1 MSALSQ
7 PDVVNEIV
15 DISGNVDN
23 LQDQDQDQDQEE
35 PSADQDQDQ
44 EEPSA
49 DQDQEEPSAD
59 QDQDQDQ
66 EEPSADTADQ
76 DQEEPSADPADQ
88 EEEDKEPSADQDQDQ
103 EEPSADQDQD
113 QDQEEPSADTAD
125 QDQDQENLIKY
136 NEKVLFQLNELVQVV
151 CRQTELTEEEARERL
166 EKEKYNYM
174 KVLNDYFGV
183 KEIIRDSSSSTNQQI
198 YGEIRKL
205 MDTGARNF
213 RNEQERTQYIQKVK
227 DANNVKIE

>member
-23 LQDQDQDQDQEE
+23 LQDQDQDQ
-35 PSADQDQDQ
+35 
-44 EEPSA
+44 
-49 DQDQEEPSAD
+49 
-59 QDQDQDQ
+59 
-66 EEPSADTADQ
+66 
-76 DQEEPSADPADQ
+76 EEPSADPA
-88 EEEDKEPSADQDQDQ
+88 
-103 EEPSADQDQD
+103 
-113 QDQEEPSADTAD
+113 
-125 QDQDQENLIKY
+125 DQDQENLIKY

-198 YGEIRKL
+198 YGEIRNV

>member
-23 LQDQDQDQDQEE
+23 LQDQEEEE
-35 PSADQDQDQ
+35 PSA
-44 EEPSA
+44 
-49 DQDQEEPSAD
+49 
-59 QDQDQDQ
+59 
-66 EEPSADTADQ
+66 
-76 DQEEPSADPADQ
+76 
-88 EEEDKEPSADQDQDQ
+88 
-103 EEPSADQDQD
+103 
-113 QDQEEPSADTAD
+113 
-125 QDQDQENLIKY
+125 DQDQENLIKY
-136 NEKVLFQLNELVQVV
+136 NEKVLLQLNELVQVV

-198 YGEIRKL
+198 YGEIRNL

-227 DANNVKIE
+227 DANHVKI

>member
-23 LQDQDQDQDQEE
+23 LQDQDQDQ
-35 PSADQDQDQ
+35 
-44 EEPSA
+44 
-49 DQDQEEPSAD
+49 
-59 QDQDQDQ
+59 
-66 EEPSADTADQ
+66 
-76 DQEEPSADPADQ
+76 EEPSADPADQ
-88 EEEDKEPSADQDQDQ
+88 DQEEDKEPSAD
-103 EEPSADQDQD
+103 PA
-113 QDQEEPSADTAD
+113 
-125 QDQDQENLIKY
+125 DQDQENLIKY

-198 YGEIRKL
+198 YGEIRNV

>member
-7 PDVVNEIV
+7 LDVVNEIV

-23 LQDQDQDQDQEE
+23 LQDQDQDQEE
-35 PSADQDQDQ
+35 PSADQEEE

-49 DQDQEEPSAD
+49 DQDQEE
-59 QDQDQDQ
+59 
-66 EEPSADTADQ
+66 
-76 DQEEPSADPADQ
+76 
-88 EEEDKEPSADQDQDQ
+88 DK
-103 EEPSADQDQD
+103 
-113 QDQEEPSADTAD
+113 EPSADTAD
-125 QDQDQENLIKY
+125 QDQDQANLIKY
-136 NEKVLFQLNELVQVV
+136 NEKVLLQLNELVQVV

-198 YGEIRKL
+198 YGEIRNL

>member
-23 LQDQDQDQDQEE
+23 LQDQEE
-35 PSADQDQDQ
+35 
-44 EEPSA
+44 
-49 DQDQEEPSAD
+49 
-59 QDQDQDQ
+59 

-76 DQEEPSADPADQ
+76 DQEE
-88 EEEDKEPSADQDQDQ
+88 DKEPSAD
-103 EEPSADQDQD
+103 
-113 QDQEEPSADTAD
+113 TA
-125 QDQDQENLIKY
+125 DQDQENLIKY
-136 NEKVLFQLNELVQVV
+136 NEKVLLQLNELVQVV

-198 YGEIRKL
+198 YGEIRNL

-227 DANNVKIE
+227 DANHVKI

>member
-7 PDVVNEIV
+7 LDVVNEIV

-23 LQDQDQDQDQEE
+23 LQDQDQDQEE
-35 PSADQDQDQ
+35 PSADQEEE

-49 DQDQEEPSAD
+49 DQDQEED
-59 QDQDQDQ
+59 K
-66 EEPSADTADQ
+66 EPSADTA
-76 DQEEPSADPADQ
+76 
-88 EEEDKEPSADQDQDQ
+88 
-103 EEPSADQDQD
+103 D

-125 QDQDQENLIKY
+125 QDQDQANLIKY
-136 NEKVLFQLNELVQVV
+136 NEKVLLQLNELVQVV

-198 YGEIRKL
+198 YGEIRNL

>member
-35 PSADQDQDQ
+35 PSADQ
-44 EEPSA
+44 EV
-49 DQDQEEPSAD
+49 EEPSAD

-66 EEPSADTADQ
+66 EEPSV
-76 DQEEPSADPADQ
+76 DPA
-88 EEEDKEPSADQDQDQ
+88 
-103 EEPSADQDQD
+103 
-113 QDQEEPSADTAD
+113 
-125 QDQDQENLIKY
+125 DQDQENLIKY